1 MKKKTAF
8 FHDLKLN
15 WKFTFLVILF
25 TMVPIGVFAG
35 ILFYILEQNEIK
47 ESMKYM
53 EYTMER
59 TEDAIASKID
69 SINMST
75 QFFLSDDALLE
86 VLNRVSTGDIPTNAE
101 WYEFKDV
108 TVSSLERLVYNN
120 PLLYGVRVY
129 GISDEVQEMMPIL
142 YQASRMKKQSWSKD
156 ETLAGWKYNYSDEAF
171 STFHMSNNRKL
182 IGLITP
188 VIDNENGLI
197 GVIESAMTME
207 NMFPGLYE
215 NIENEWTFFYTDD
228 KDVYYGMDQIDALH
242 SAVESEII
250 EELSNSDTLVTIYR
264 KIQKQKLVISYMP
277 VRELGGILV
286 YVKNISDAVN
296 HVYWLRNVF
305 VILMVTFLI
314 NLAFLINR
322 IVQVMLKD
330 FYEILKSIRKVQKGD
345 LSERINAEGKTE
357 MDELGTQINK
367 MLDRINQLMTDNLQR
382 ERLMKNSEIRALQNQ
397 INAHFI
403 YNVLESIK
411 MMAEIEEK
419 YEISDAITALGR
431 LLRYSMRWV
440 SGNVKVEEEL
450 EYIKNYMALIN
461 LRFDYEIYLSLNI
474 PDIILQQE
482 IPKMSLQP
490 IVENAIYHGIE
501 QLAEDTNIYIK
512 GYLEGEDCII
522 EIQDSGQGMSES
534 QVEELRR
541 KIQGEIDSNGGSG
554 NGIGLKNVQDR
565 IQIAFGKR
573 YGIEIASM
581 LGVYTKIRVRIPVTF
596 RGEAKELT

>member
-314 NLAFLINR
+314 ILAFLINR

-345 LSERINAEGKTE
+345 LSERIKAEGKTE

-522 EIQDSGQGMSES
+522 EIQDSGQGMSER

>member
-156 ETLAGWKYNYSDEAF
+156 EILAGWKYNYSDEAF

-188 VIDNENGLI
+188 VINNENGLI

-314 NLAFLINR
+314 ILAFLINR

-345 LSERINAEGKTE
+345 LSERIKAEGKTE

-367 MLDRINQLMTDNLQR
+367 MLDLKGTKTLENLMIAFAGESQARNKYTFYASKAKKEEIGRASCR
-382 ERLMKNSEIRALQNQ
+382 ER
-397 INAHFI
+397 
-403 YNVLESIK
+403 V
-411 MMAEIEEK
+411 
-419 YEISDAITALGR
+419 
-431 LLRYSMRWV
+431 
-440 SGNVKVEEEL
+440 
-450 EYIKNYMALIN
+450 
-461 LRFDYEIYLSLNI
+461 
-474 PDIILQQE
+474 
-482 IPKMSLQP
+482 
-490 IVENAIYHGIE
+490 
-501 QLAEDTNIYIK
+501 
-512 GYLEGEDCII
+512 
-522 EIQDSGQGMSES
+522 
-534 QVEELRR
+534 
-541 KIQGEIDSNGGSG
+541 
-554 NGIGLKNVQDR
+554 
-565 IQIAFGKR
+565 
-573 YGIEIASM
+573 
-581 LGVYTKIRVRIPVTF
+581 
-596 RGEAKELT
+596 

>member
-345 LSERINAEGKTE
+345 LSERIKAEGKTE

>member
-156 ETLAGWKYNYSDEAF
+156 EILAGWKYNYSDEAF

-188 VIDNENGLI
+188 VINNENGLI

-314 NLAFLINR
+314 ILAFLINR

-345 LSERINAEGKTE
+345 LSERIKAEGKTE